1 MKKSTVVKLYNELD
15 NKEILKKGLPRMI
28 NVKGD
33 AEDIFCDLC
42 IKYNDILNSDILDH
56 FISISTFSSS
66 LDDNLERK
74 KLLNGIYNILD
85 NDYLVSNMDFNIILE
100 NIEYI
105 MGTMFSP
112 VFDVYDEDEEKYYT
126 SEIIVELSNGLSKSK
141 NYDINKI
148 YDHDLD
154 VIFSRFF
161 SVLEDLNNTNIPD
174 SEYYNETLM
183 NRVKAFLDI
192 IFSKEIYELDDYKYD
207 VVLDIA
213 STIEDVNISKM
224 VEFASDVL
232 SDRKDKLINLKDNA
246 GYSQLVLLGT
256 SAGGARAKV
265 LIAWNEDTGEIKS
278 GQINA
283 GDGFEYWL
291 MKFDGVSKN
300 GDHNLEDSVEYTRI
314 EYGYYLMAKAAGV
327 IMNECRLLED
337 AGYAHFITK
346 RFDRNNNKKIHMQTL
361 GAISHIDYNI
371 PGLCSYEQA
380 AYYMNRL
387 GIPYS
392 DVEQFYRRMVFNVI
406 LINQDDHVKNV
417 SFLMDKNGV
426 WRLSP
431 AYDVTF
437 AYDSSNMWL
446 KAHQMLI
453 NGKSSDISY
462 GDLIKCGI
470 NMGVSKRKCDAIISY
485 IEDVAKRFS
494 DYMEMAGVREK
505 TCQIMNDIIISNNI
519 RKTGD

>member
-33 AEDIFCDLC
+33 AEDIFYDLC

-105 MGTMFSP
+105 MGTMFSK

-161 SVLEDLNNTNIPD
+161 SMLEDLNNTNIPD

-213 STIEDVNISKM
+213 STIEDVNELKKFKKKI
-224 VEFASDVL
+224 VFYNRLD
-232 SDRKDKLINLKDNA
+232 DKN
-246 GYSQLVLLGT
+246 
-256 SAGGARAKV
+256 
-265 LIAWNEDTGEIKS
+265 
-278 GQINA
+278 
-283 GDGFEYWL
+283 FEVTL
-291 MKFDGVSKN
+291 D
-300 GDHNLEDSVEYTRI
+300 DSVDTLTDTSI
-314 EYGYYLMAKAAGV
+314 K
-327 IMNECRLLED
+327 LLKEGKSKTLKFPGID
-337 AGYAHFITK
+337 
-346 RFDRNNNKKIHMQTL
+346 NNK
-361 GAISHIDYNI
+361 
-371 PGLCSYEQA
+371 
-380 AYYMNRL
+380 
-387 GIPYS
+387 
-392 DVEQFYRRMVFNVI
+392 
-406 LINQDDHVKNV
+406 
-417 SFLMDKNGV
+417 
-426 WRLSP
+426 
-431 AYDVTF
+431 
-437 AYDSSNMWL
+437 
-446 KAHQMLI
+446 
-453 NGKSSDISY
+453 
-462 GDLIKCGI
+462 
-470 NMGVSKRKCDAIISY
+470 
-485 IEDVAKRFS
+485 
-494 DYMEMAGVREK
+494 
-505 TCQIMNDIIISNNI
+505 
-519 RKTGD
+519 

>member
-15 NKEILKKGLPRMI
+15 NKEILKNGLPRMI

-85 NDYLVSNMDFNIILE
+85 NDYLVSNMDFNIVLE

-105 MGTMFSP
+105 MGTMFSK

-161 SVLEDLNNTNIPD
+161 SVLENLNNTNIPD
-174 SEYYNETLM
+174 SEYYNKILM

-213 STIEDVNISKM
+213 STIEDVNELKKFKKKI
-224 VEFASDVL
+224 VFYNRLD
-232 SDRKDKLINLKDNA
+232 DKN
-246 GYSQLVLLGT
+246 
-256 SAGGARAKV
+256 
-265 LIAWNEDTGEIKS
+265 
-278 GQINA
+278 
-283 GDGFEYWL
+283 FEVTL
-291 MKFDGVSKN
+291 D
-300 GDHNLEDSVEYTRI
+300 DSVDTLTDTSI
-314 EYGYYLMAKAAGV
+314 K
-327 IMNECRLLED
+327 LLKEGKSKTLKFPGID
-337 AGYAHFITK
+337 
-346 RFDRNNNKKIHMQTL
+346 NNK
-361 GAISHIDYNI
+361 
-371 PGLCSYEQA
+371 
-380 AYYMNRL
+380 
-387 GIPYS
+387 
-392 DVEQFYRRMVFNVI
+392 
-406 LINQDDHVKNV
+406 
-417 SFLMDKNGV
+417 
-426 WRLSP
+426 
-431 AYDVTF
+431 
-437 AYDSSNMWL
+437 
-446 KAHQMLI
+446 
-453 NGKSSDISY
+453 
-462 GDLIKCGI
+462 
-470 NMGVSKRKCDAIISY
+470 
-485 IEDVAKRFS
+485 
-494 DYMEMAGVREK
+494 
-505 TCQIMNDIIISNNI
+505 
-519 RKTGD
+519 

>member
-85 NDYLVSNMDFNIILE
+85 NDYLVSNMDFNIVLE

-126 SEIIVELSNGLSKSK
+126 SEIIVELLNGLSKSK

-174 SEYYNETLM
+174 SEYYNKTLM
-183 NRVKAFLDI
+183 NRVKAFLDV

-213 STIEDVNISKM
+213 STIEDVNELKKFKKKI
-224 VEFASDVL
+224 VFYNRLD
-232 SDRKDKLINLKDNA
+232 DKN
-246 GYSQLVLLGT
+246 
-256 SAGGARAKV
+256 
-265 LIAWNEDTGEIKS
+265 
-278 GQINA
+278 
-283 GDGFEYWL
+283 FEVTL
-291 MKFDGVSKN
+291 D
-300 GDHNLEDSVEYTRI
+300 DSVDTLTDTSI
-314 EYGYYLMAKAAGV
+314 K
-327 IMNECRLLED
+327 LLKEGKSKTLKFSGID
-337 AGYAHFITK
+337 
-346 RFDRNNNKKIHMQTL
+346 NNK
-361 GAISHIDYNI
+361 
-371 PGLCSYEQA
+371 
-380 AYYMNRL
+380 
-387 GIPYS
+387 
-392 DVEQFYRRMVFNVI
+392 
-406 LINQDDHVKNV
+406 
-417 SFLMDKNGV
+417 
-426 WRLSP
+426 
-431 AYDVTF
+431 
-437 AYDSSNMWL
+437 
-446 KAHQMLI
+446 
-453 NGKSSDISY
+453 
-462 GDLIKCGI
+462 
-470 NMGVSKRKCDAIISY
+470 
-485 IEDVAKRFS
+485 
-494 DYMEMAGVREK
+494 
-505 TCQIMNDIIISNNI
+505 
-519 RKTGD
+519 

>member
-33 AEDIFCDLC
+33 AEDIFYDLC

-105 MGTMFSP
+105 MGTMFSK

-174 SEYYNETLM
+174 SEYYNKTLM

-213 STIEDVNISKM
+213 STIENVNELKKFKKKI
-224 VEFASDVL
+224 VFYNRLD
-232 SDRKDKLINLKDNA
+232 DKN
-246 GYSQLVLLGT
+246 
-256 SAGGARAKV
+256 
-265 LIAWNEDTGEIKS
+265 
-278 GQINA
+278 
-283 GDGFEYWL
+283 FEVTL
-291 MKFDGVSKN
+291 D
-300 GDHNLEDSVEYTRI
+300 DSVDTLTDTSI
-314 EYGYYLMAKAAGV
+314 K
-327 IMNECRLLED
+327 LLKE
-337 AGYAHFITK
+337 
-346 RFDRNNNKKIHMQTL
+346 
-361 GAISHIDYNI
+361 
-371 PGLCSYEQA
+371 
-380 AYYMNRL
+380 
-387 GIPYS
+387 
-392 DVEQFYRRMVFNVI
+392 
-406 LINQDDHVKNV
+406 
-417 SFLMDKNGV
+417 
-426 WRLSP
+426 
-431 AYDVTF
+431 
-437 AYDSSNMWL
+437 
-446 KAHQMLI
+446 
-453 NGKSSDISY
+453 GKSKT
-462 GDLIKCGI
+462 LKFPGI
-470 NMGVSKRKCDAIISY
+470 D
-485 IEDVAKRFS
+485 
-494 DYMEMAGVREK
+494 
-505 TCQIMNDIIISNNI
+505 SN
-519 RKTGD
+519 K

>member
-33 AEDIFCDLC
+33 AEDIFYDLC

-141 NYDINKI
+141 DYDINKI
-148 YDHDLD
+148 YDQDLD

-192 IFSKEIYELDDYKYD
+192 VFSKEIYELDEYKYN

-213 STIEDVNISKM
+213 STIEDVNELKKFKKKIVFYNRLTDEDFEVNLDNSVDTLTDTSIKLLKEGKSKT
-224 VEFASDVL
+224 
-232 SDRKDKLINLKDNA
+232 LKFQENN
-246 GYSQLVLLGT
+246 S
-256 SAGGARAKV
+256 
-265 LIAWNEDTGEIKS
+265 
-278 GQINA
+278 
-283 GDGFEYWL
+283 
-291 MKFDGVSKN
+291 
-300 GDHNLEDSVEYTRI
+300 
-314 EYGYYLMAKAAGV
+314 
-327 IMNECRLLED
+327 
-337 AGYAHFITK
+337 
-346 RFDRNNNKKIHMQTL
+346 NNK
-361 GAISHIDYNI
+361 
-371 PGLCSYEQA
+371 
-380 AYYMNRL
+380 
-387 GIPYS
+387 
-392 DVEQFYRRMVFNVI
+392 
-406 LINQDDHVKNV
+406 
-417 SFLMDKNGV
+417 
-426 WRLSP
+426 
-431 AYDVTF
+431 
-437 AYDSSNMWL
+437 
-446 KAHQMLI
+446 
-453 NGKSSDISY
+453 
-462 GDLIKCGI
+462 
-470 NMGVSKRKCDAIISY
+470 
-485 IEDVAKRFS
+485 
-494 DYMEMAGVREK
+494 
-505 TCQIMNDIIISNNI
+505 
-519 RKTGD
+519 

>member
-85 NDYLVSNMDFNIILE
+85 NDYLVSNMDFNIVLE

-105 MGTMFSP
+105 MGTMFSK

-174 SEYYNETLM
+174 SEYYNKTLM

-213 STIEDVNISKM
+213 STIEDVNELKKFKKEI
-224 VEFASDVL
+224 VFYNRLD
-232 SDRKDKLINLKDNA
+232 DKNFEVTLDDSVDTLKDT
-246 GYSQLVLLGT
+246 SIKLLKEGKSKT
-256 SAGGARAKV
+256 LKFP
-265 LIAWNEDTGEIKS
+265 EI
-278 GQINA
+278 
-283 GDGFEYWL
+283 D
-291 MKFDGVSKN
+291 
-300 GDHNLEDSVEYTRI
+300 
-314 EYGYYLMAKAAGV
+314 
-327 IMNECRLLED
+327 
-337 AGYAHFITK
+337 
-346 RFDRNNNKKIHMQTL
+346 NNK
-361 GAISHIDYNI
+361 
-371 PGLCSYEQA
+371 
-380 AYYMNRL
+380 
-387 GIPYS
+387 
-392 DVEQFYRRMVFNVI
+392 
-406 LINQDDHVKNV
+406 
-417 SFLMDKNGV
+417 
-426 WRLSP
+426 
-431 AYDVTF
+431 
-437 AYDSSNMWL
+437 
-446 KAHQMLI
+446 
-453 NGKSSDISY
+453 
-462 GDLIKCGI
+462 
-470 NMGVSKRKCDAIISY
+470 
-485 IEDVAKRFS
+485 
-494 DYMEMAGVREK
+494 
-505 TCQIMNDIIISNNI
+505 
-519 RKTGD
+519 

>member
-33 AEDIFCDLC
+33 AEDIFYDLC

-112 VFDVYDEDEEKYYT
+112 VFDVYDEDGEKYYT

-174 SEYYNETLM
+174 SEYYNKTLM

-213 STIEDVNISKM
+213 STIEDVNELKKFKKKI
-224 VEFASDVL
+224 VFYNRLD
-232 SDRKDKLINLKDNA
+232 DKN
-246 GYSQLVLLGT
+246 
-256 SAGGARAKV
+256 
-265 LIAWNEDTGEIKS
+265 
-278 GQINA
+278 
-283 GDGFEYWL
+283 FEVTL
-291 MKFDGVSKN
+291 D
-300 GDHNLEDSVEYTRI
+300 DSVDTLTDTSI
-314 EYGYYLMAKAAGV
+314 K
-327 IMNECRLLED
+327 LLKEGKSKTLKFPGID
-337 AGYAHFITK
+337 
-346 RFDRNNNKKIHMQTL
+346 NNK
-361 GAISHIDYNI
+361 
-371 PGLCSYEQA
+371 
-380 AYYMNRL
+380 
-387 GIPYS
+387 
-392 DVEQFYRRMVFNVI
+392 
-406 LINQDDHVKNV
+406 
-417 SFLMDKNGV
+417 
-426 WRLSP
+426 
-431 AYDVTF
+431 
-437 AYDSSNMWL
+437 
-446 KAHQMLI
+446 
-453 NGKSSDISY
+453 
-462 GDLIKCGI
+462 
-470 NMGVSKRKCDAIISY
+470 
-485 IEDVAKRFS
+485 
-494 DYMEMAGVREK
+494 
-505 TCQIMNDIIISNNI
+505 
-519 RKTGD
+519 

>member
-85 NDYLVSNMDFNIILE
+85 NDYLVSNMDFNIVLE

-174 SEYYNETLM
+174 SEYYNKTLM

-213 STIEDVNISKM
+213 STIEDVNELKKFKKKI
-224 VEFASDVL
+224 VFYNRLD
-232 SDRKDKLINLKDNA
+232 DKN
-246 GYSQLVLLGT
+246 
-256 SAGGARAKV
+256 
-265 LIAWNEDTGEIKS
+265 
-278 GQINA
+278 
-283 GDGFEYWL
+283 FEVTL
-291 MKFDGVSKN
+291 D
-300 GDHNLEDSVEYTRI
+300 DSVDTLTDTSI
-314 EYGYYLMAKAAGV
+314 K
-327 IMNECRLLED
+327 LLKEGKSKTLKFSGID
-337 AGYAHFITK
+337 
-346 RFDRNNNKKIHMQTL
+346 NNK
-361 GAISHIDYNI
+361 
-371 PGLCSYEQA
+371 
-380 AYYMNRL
+380 
-387 GIPYS
+387 
-392 DVEQFYRRMVFNVI
+392 
-406 LINQDDHVKNV
+406 
-417 SFLMDKNGV
+417 
-426 WRLSP
+426 
-431 AYDVTF
+431 
-437 AYDSSNMWL
+437 
-446 KAHQMLI
+446 
-453 NGKSSDISY
+453 
-462 GDLIKCGI
+462 
-470 NMGVSKRKCDAIISY
+470 
-485 IEDVAKRFS
+485 
-494 DYMEMAGVREK
+494 
-505 TCQIMNDIIISNNI
+505 
-519 RKTGD
+519 

>member
-33 AEDIFCDLC
+33 AEDIFYDLC

-174 SEYYNETLM
+174 SEYYNKILM

-213 STIEDVNISKM
+213 STIEDVNELKKFKKKI
-224 VEFASDVL
+224 VFYNRLD
-232 SDRKDKLINLKDNA
+232 DKN
-246 GYSQLVLLGT
+246 
-256 SAGGARAKV
+256 
-265 LIAWNEDTGEIKS
+265 
-278 GQINA
+278 
-283 GDGFEYWL
+283 FEVTL
-291 MKFDGVSKN
+291 D
-300 GDHNLEDSVEYTRI
+300 DSVDTLTDMSI
-314 EYGYYLMAKAAGV
+314 K
-327 IMNECRLLED
+327 LLKEGKSKTLKFPEID
-337 AGYAHFITK
+337 
-346 RFDRNNNKKIHMQTL
+346 NNK
-361 GAISHIDYNI
+361 
-371 PGLCSYEQA
+371 
-380 AYYMNRL
+380 
-387 GIPYS
+387 
-392 DVEQFYRRMVFNVI
+392 
-406 LINQDDHVKNV
+406 
-417 SFLMDKNGV
+417 
-426 WRLSP
+426 
-431 AYDVTF
+431 
-437 AYDSSNMWL
+437 
-446 KAHQMLI
+446 
-453 NGKSSDISY
+453 
-462 GDLIKCGI
+462 
-470 NMGVSKRKCDAIISY
+470 
-485 IEDVAKRFS
+485 
-494 DYMEMAGVREK
+494 
-505 TCQIMNDIIISNNI
+505 
-519 RKTGD
+519 

>member
-1 MKKSTVVKLYNELD
+1 VKKSTVVKLYNELD

-85 NDYLVSNMDFNIILE
+85 NDYLVSNMDFNIVLE

-174 SEYYNETLM
+174 SEYYNKTLM

-213 STIEDVNISKM
+213 STIEDVNELKKFKKKI
-224 VEFASDVL
+224 VFYNRLD
-232 SDRKDKLINLKDNA
+232 DKN
-246 GYSQLVLLGT
+246 
-256 SAGGARAKV
+256 
-265 LIAWNEDTGEIKS
+265 
-278 GQINA
+278 
-283 GDGFEYWL
+283 FEVTL
-291 MKFDGVSKN
+291 D
-300 GDHNLEDSVEYTRI
+300 DSVDTLTDTSI
-314 EYGYYLMAKAAGV
+314 K
-327 IMNECRLLED
+327 LLKE
-337 AGYAHFITK
+337 GKSKTLKFQEN
-346 RFDRNNNKKIHMQTL
+346 NNNK
-361 GAISHIDYNI
+361 
-371 PGLCSYEQA
+371 
-380 AYYMNRL
+380 
-387 GIPYS
+387 
-392 DVEQFYRRMVFNVI
+392 
-406 LINQDDHVKNV
+406 
-417 SFLMDKNGV
+417 
-426 WRLSP
+426 
-431 AYDVTF
+431 
-437 AYDSSNMWL
+437 
-446 KAHQMLI
+446 
-453 NGKSSDISY
+453 
-462 GDLIKCGI
+462 
-470 NMGVSKRKCDAIISY
+470 
-485 IEDVAKRFS
+485 
-494 DYMEMAGVREK
+494 
-505 TCQIMNDIIISNNI
+505 
-519 RKTGD
+519 

>member
-161 SVLEDLNNTNIPD
+161 SMLEDLNNTNIPD

-213 STIEDVNISKM
+213 STIEDVNELKKFKKKI
-224 VEFASDVL
+224 VFYNRLD
-232 SDRKDKLINLKDNA
+232 DKN
-246 GYSQLVLLGT
+246 
-256 SAGGARAKV
+256 
-265 LIAWNEDTGEIKS
+265 
-278 GQINA
+278 
-283 GDGFEYWL
+283 FEVTL
-291 MKFDGVSKN
+291 D
-300 GDHNLEDSVEYTRI
+300 DSVDTLTDTSI
-314 EYGYYLMAKAAGV
+314 K
-327 IMNECRLLED
+327 LLKEGKSKTLKFPEID
-337 AGYAHFITK
+337 
-346 RFDRNNNKKIHMQTL
+346 NNK
-361 GAISHIDYNI
+361 
-371 PGLCSYEQA
+371 
-380 AYYMNRL
+380 
-387 GIPYS
+387 
-392 DVEQFYRRMVFNVI
+392 
-406 LINQDDHVKNV
+406 
-417 SFLMDKNGV
+417 
-426 WRLSP
+426 
-431 AYDVTF
+431 
-437 AYDSSNMWL
+437 
-446 KAHQMLI
+446 
-453 NGKSSDISY
+453 
-462 GDLIKCGI
+462 
-470 NMGVSKRKCDAIISY
+470 
-485 IEDVAKRFS
+485 
-494 DYMEMAGVREK
+494 
-505 TCQIMNDIIISNNI
+505 
-519 RKTGD
+519 

>member
-15 NKEILKKGLPRMI
+15 NKEILKKGLSRMI

-33 AEDIFCDLC
+33 AEDIFYDLC

-85 NDYLVSNMDFNIILE
+85 NDYLVSNMDFNIVLE

-174 SEYYNETLM
+174 SEYYNKTLM
-183 NRVKAFLDI
+183 NRVKAFFDI

-213 STIEDVNISKM
+213 STIEDVNELKKFKKKI
-224 VEFASDVL
+224 VFYNRLD
-232 SDRKDKLINLKDNA
+232 DKN
-246 GYSQLVLLGT
+246 
-256 SAGGARAKV
+256 
-265 LIAWNEDTGEIKS
+265 
-278 GQINA
+278 
-283 GDGFEYWL
+283 FEVTL
-291 MKFDGVSKN
+291 D
-300 GDHNLEDSVEYTRI
+300 DSVDTLTDTSI
-314 EYGYYLMAKAAGV
+314 K
-327 IMNECRLLED
+327 LLKEGKSKTLKFPEID
-337 AGYAHFITK
+337 
-346 RFDRNNNKKIHMQTL
+346 NNK
-361 GAISHIDYNI
+361 
-371 PGLCSYEQA
+371 
-380 AYYMNRL
+380 
-387 GIPYS
+387 
-392 DVEQFYRRMVFNVI
+392 
-406 LINQDDHVKNV
+406 
-417 SFLMDKNGV
+417 
-426 WRLSP
+426 
-431 AYDVTF
+431 
-437 AYDSSNMWL
+437 
-446 KAHQMLI
+446 
-453 NGKSSDISY
+453 
-462 GDLIKCGI
+462 
-470 NMGVSKRKCDAIISY
+470 
-485 IEDVAKRFS
+485 
-494 DYMEMAGVREK
+494 
-505 TCQIMNDIIISNNI
+505 
-519 RKTGD
+519 

>member
-28 NVKGD
+28 NIKGD
-33 AEDIFCDLC
+33 AEDIFYDLC

-66 LDDNLERK
+66 LDDNLEKK

-85 NDYLVSNMDFNIILE
+85 NDYLVSNMDFNIVLE

-105 MGTMFSP
+105 MGTMFSK

-213 STIEDVNISKM
+213 STIEDVNELKKFKKKI
-224 VEFASDVL
+224 VFYNRLD
-232 SDRKDKLINLKDNA
+232 DKN
-246 GYSQLVLLGT
+246 
-256 SAGGARAKV
+256 
-265 LIAWNEDTGEIKS
+265 
-278 GQINA
+278 
-283 GDGFEYWL
+283 FEVTL
-291 MKFDGVSKN
+291 D
-300 GDHNLEDSVEYTRI
+300 DSVDTLTDTSI
-314 EYGYYLMAKAAGV
+314 K
-327 IMNECRLLED
+327 LLKEGKSKTLKFPGID
-337 AGYAHFITK
+337 
-346 RFDRNNNKKIHMQTL
+346 NNK
-361 GAISHIDYNI
+361 
-371 PGLCSYEQA
+371 
-380 AYYMNRL
+380 
-387 GIPYS
+387 
-392 DVEQFYRRMVFNVI
+392 
-406 LINQDDHVKNV
+406 
-417 SFLMDKNGV
+417 
-426 WRLSP
+426 
-431 AYDVTF
+431 
-437 AYDSSNMWL
+437 
-446 KAHQMLI
+446 
-453 NGKSSDISY
+453 
-462 GDLIKCGI
+462 
-470 NMGVSKRKCDAIISY
+470 
-485 IEDVAKRFS
+485 
-494 DYMEMAGVREK
+494 
-505 TCQIMNDIIISNNI
+505 
-519 RKTGD
+519 

>member
-33 AEDIFCDLC
+33 AEDIFYDLC

-105 MGTMFSP
+105 MGTMFSK

-183 NRVKAFLDI
+183 NTVKAILDI
-192 IFSKEIYELDDYKYD
+192 IYSKEIYELDDYKYD
-207 VVLDIA
+207 VILDIA
-213 STIEDVNISKM
+213 STIEDVNELKKFKKKI
-224 VEFASDVL
+224 VFYNRLD
-232 SDRKDKLINLKDNA
+232 DKN
-246 GYSQLVLLGT
+246 
-256 SAGGARAKV
+256 
-265 LIAWNEDTGEIKS
+265 
-278 GQINA
+278 
-283 GDGFEYWL
+283 FEVTL
-291 MKFDGVSKN
+291 D
-300 GDHNLEDSVEYTRI
+300 DSVDTLTDTSI
-314 EYGYYLMAKAAGV
+314 K
-327 IMNECRLLED
+327 LLKEGKSKTLKFPEID
-337 AGYAHFITK
+337 
-346 RFDRNNNKKIHMQTL
+346 NNK
-361 GAISHIDYNI
+361 
-371 PGLCSYEQA
+371 
-380 AYYMNRL
+380 
-387 GIPYS
+387 
-392 DVEQFYRRMVFNVI
+392 
-406 LINQDDHVKNV
+406 
-417 SFLMDKNGV
+417 
-426 WRLSP
+426 
-431 AYDVTF
+431 
-437 AYDSSNMWL
+437 
-446 KAHQMLI
+446 
-453 NGKSSDISY
+453 
-462 GDLIKCGI
+462 
-470 NMGVSKRKCDAIISY
+470 
-485 IEDVAKRFS
+485 
-494 DYMEMAGVREK
+494 
-505 TCQIMNDIIISNNI
+505 
-519 RKTGD
+519 

>member
-28 NVKGD
+28 NIKGD

-161 SVLEDLNNTNIPD
+161 SMLEDLNNTNIPD

-213 STIEDVNISKM
+213 STIEDVNELKKFKKKI
-224 VEFASDVL
+224 VFYNRLD
-232 SDRKDKLINLKDNA
+232 DKN
-246 GYSQLVLLGT
+246 
-256 SAGGARAKV
+256 
-265 LIAWNEDTGEIKS
+265 
-278 GQINA
+278 
-283 GDGFEYWL
+283 FEVTL
-291 MKFDGVSKN
+291 D
-300 GDHNLEDSVEYTRI
+300 DSVDTLTDTSI
-314 EYGYYLMAKAAGV
+314 K
-327 IMNECRLLED
+327 LLKEGKSKTLKFPEID
-337 AGYAHFITK
+337 
-346 RFDRNNNKKIHMQTL
+346 NNK
-361 GAISHIDYNI
+361 
-371 PGLCSYEQA
+371 
-380 AYYMNRL
+380 
-387 GIPYS
+387 
-392 DVEQFYRRMVFNVI
+392 
-406 LINQDDHVKNV
+406 
-417 SFLMDKNGV
+417 
-426 WRLSP
+426 
-431 AYDVTF
+431 
-437 AYDSSNMWL
+437 
-446 KAHQMLI
+446 
-453 NGKSSDISY
+453 
-462 GDLIKCGI
+462 
-470 NMGVSKRKCDAIISY
+470 
-485 IEDVAKRFS
+485 
-494 DYMEMAGVREK
+494 
-505 TCQIMNDIIISNNI
+505 
-519 RKTGD
+519 

>member
-85 NDYLVSNMDFNIILE
+85 NDYLVSNMDFNIVLE

-174 SEYYNETLM
+174 SEYYNKTLM

-213 STIEDVNISKM
+213 STIEDVNELKKFKKKI
-224 VEFASDVL
+224 VFYNRLD
-232 SDRKDKLINLKDNA
+232 DKN
-246 GYSQLVLLGT
+246 
-256 SAGGARAKV
+256 
-265 LIAWNEDTGEIKS
+265 
-278 GQINA
+278 
-283 GDGFEYWL
+283 FEVTL
-291 MKFDGVSKN
+291 D
-300 GDHNLEDSVEYTRI
+300 DSVDTLTDTSI
-314 EYGYYLMAKAAGV
+314 K
-327 IMNECRLLED
+327 LLKE
-337 AGYAHFITK
+337 GKSKTLKFPEN
-346 RFDRNNNKKIHMQTL
+346 NNNK
-361 GAISHIDYNI
+361 
-371 PGLCSYEQA
+371 
-380 AYYMNRL
+380 
-387 GIPYS
+387 
-392 DVEQFYRRMVFNVI
+392 
-406 LINQDDHVKNV
+406 
-417 SFLMDKNGV
+417 
-426 WRLSP
+426 
-431 AYDVTF
+431 
-437 AYDSSNMWL
+437 
-446 KAHQMLI
+446 
-453 NGKSSDISY
+453 
-462 GDLIKCGI
+462 
-470 NMGVSKRKCDAIISY
+470 
-485 IEDVAKRFS
+485 
-494 DYMEMAGVREK
+494 
-505 TCQIMNDIIISNNI
+505 
-519 RKTGD
+519 

>member
-85 NDYLVSNMDFNIILE
+85 NDYLVYNMDFNIVLE

-174 SEYYNETLM
+174 SEYYNKTLM

-213 STIEDVNISKM
+213 STIEDVNELKKFKKKI
-224 VEFASDVL
+224 VFYNRLD
-232 SDRKDKLINLKDNA
+232 DKN
-246 GYSQLVLLGT
+246 
-256 SAGGARAKV
+256 
-265 LIAWNEDTGEIKS
+265 
-278 GQINA
+278 
-283 GDGFEYWL
+283 FEVTL
-291 MKFDGVSKN
+291 D
-300 GDHNLEDSVEYTRI
+300 DSVDTLTDTSI
-314 EYGYYLMAKAAGV
+314 K
-327 IMNECRLLED
+327 LLKEGKSKTLKFSEID
-337 AGYAHFITK
+337 
-346 RFDRNNNKKIHMQTL
+346 NNK
-361 GAISHIDYNI
+361 
-371 PGLCSYEQA
+371 
-380 AYYMNRL
+380 
-387 GIPYS
+387 
-392 DVEQFYRRMVFNVI
+392 
-406 LINQDDHVKNV
+406 
-417 SFLMDKNGV
+417 
-426 WRLSP
+426 
-431 AYDVTF
+431 
-437 AYDSSNMWL
+437 
-446 KAHQMLI
+446 
-453 NGKSSDISY
+453 
-462 GDLIKCGI
+462 
-470 NMGVSKRKCDAIISY
+470 
-485 IEDVAKRFS
+485 
-494 DYMEMAGVREK
+494 
-505 TCQIMNDIIISNNI
+505 
-519 RKTGD
+519 

>member
-161 SVLEDLNNTNIPD
+161 SMLEDLNNTNIPD

-183 NRVKAFLDI
+183 IRVKAFLDI

-213 STIEDVNISKM
+213 STIEDVNELKKFKKKI
-224 VEFASDVL
+224 VFYNRLD
-232 SDRKDKLINLKDNA
+232 DKN
-246 GYSQLVLLGT
+246 
-256 SAGGARAKV
+256 
-265 LIAWNEDTGEIKS
+265 
-278 GQINA
+278 
-283 GDGFEYWL
+283 FEVTL
-291 MKFDGVSKN
+291 D
-300 GDHNLEDSVEYTRI
+300 DSVDTLTDTSI
-314 EYGYYLMAKAAGV
+314 K
-327 IMNECRLLED
+327 LLKEGKSKTLKFPEID
-337 AGYAHFITK
+337 
-346 RFDRNNNKKIHMQTL
+346 NNK
-361 GAISHIDYNI
+361 
-371 PGLCSYEQA
+371 
-380 AYYMNRL
+380 
-387 GIPYS
+387 
-392 DVEQFYRRMVFNVI
+392 
-406 LINQDDHVKNV
+406 
-417 SFLMDKNGV
+417 
-426 WRLSP
+426 
-431 AYDVTF
+431 
-437 AYDSSNMWL
+437 
-446 KAHQMLI
+446 
-453 NGKSSDISY
+453 
-462 GDLIKCGI
+462 
-470 NMGVSKRKCDAIISY
+470 
-485 IEDVAKRFS
+485 
-494 DYMEMAGVREK
+494 
-505 TCQIMNDIIISNNI
+505 
-519 RKTGD
+519 

>member
-33 AEDIFCDLC
+33 AEDIFYDLC

-141 NYDINKI
+141 DYDINKI

-161 SVLEDLNNTNIPD
+161 SVLEDLNDTNIPD

-207 VVLDIA
+207 VILDIA
-213 STIEDVNISKM
+213 STIEDVNELKKFKKKI
-224 VEFASDVL
+224 VFYNRLD
-232 SDRKDKLINLKDNA
+232 DKN
-246 GYSQLVLLGT
+246 
-256 SAGGARAKV
+256 
-265 LIAWNEDTGEIKS
+265 
-278 GQINA
+278 
-283 GDGFEYWL
+283 FEVTL
-291 MKFDGVSKN
+291 D
-300 GDHNLEDSVEYTRI
+300 DSVDTLTDTSI
-314 EYGYYLMAKAAGV
+314 K
-327 IMNECRLLED
+327 LLKEGKSKTLKFPEID
-337 AGYAHFITK
+337 
-346 RFDRNNNKKIHMQTL
+346 NNK
-361 GAISHIDYNI
+361 
-371 PGLCSYEQA
+371 
-380 AYYMNRL
+380 
-387 GIPYS
+387 
-392 DVEQFYRRMVFNVI
+392 
-406 LINQDDHVKNV
+406 
-417 SFLMDKNGV
+417 
-426 WRLSP
+426 
-431 AYDVTF
+431 
-437 AYDSSNMWL
+437 
-446 KAHQMLI
+446 
-453 NGKSSDISY
+453 
-462 GDLIKCGI
+462 
-470 NMGVSKRKCDAIISY
+470 
-485 IEDVAKRFS
+485 
-494 DYMEMAGVREK
+494 
-505 TCQIMNDIIISNNI
+505 
-519 RKTGD
+519 